1 MNEYVIKRGTHGP
14 FKFPKI
20 LFGANKMAYTIT
32 FKESCKYE
40 IGSDQTDINKLF
52 GIGYF
57 PHHHRN
63 SVRFGWVYNP
73 SKSQTMEIWAY
84 WYDNGER
91 KYEFMCDVPIN
102 SPAYY
107 EMTVQYSASVGRYF
121 RLRVVLDKEVVGAK
135 SVVIRPQ
142 SLGYLLRPYFGGNK
156 KSPHDMVIDLK

>member
-1 MNEYVIKRGTHGP
+1 MVIKKGTHSP
-14 FKFPKI
+14 FRLPRL
-20 LFGANKMAYTIT
+20 LFGGRKLAYTVV
-32 FKESCKYE
+32 FKNSCRYE

-73 SKSQTMEIWAY
+73 SKNDTMEIYAY
-84 WYDNGER
+84 WYDKGER

-107 EMTVQYSASVGRYF
+107 EMTVEYSASVGRYF
-121 RLRVVLDKEVVGAK
+121 RLSVTFDKEVVGAK
-135 SVVIRPQ
+135 PVLIRPQ
-142 SLGYLLRPYFGGNK
+142 SVGYLLRPYFGGNQTA
-156 KSPHDMVIDLK
+156 PHNMEIWMERK